1 MPKGLSIELNKSV
14 KEVNMKLK
22 KITLLKWLFLP
33 VILCLCLIT
42 VEVSGLIFCTPFCN
56 VFCFYENY
64 QRSGKKRNTIVD
76 YKVRM
81 NN

>member
-1 MPKGLSIELNKSV
+1 MIV
-14 KEVNMKLK
+14 K

-33 VILCLCLIT
+33 VILCLRLIT
-42 VEVSGLIFCTPFCN
+42 VEVSGLIFCTSFCD

-64 QRSGKKRNTIVD
+64 QESGNKRNTIVD

>member
-1 MPKGLSIELNKSV
+1 MVIRKS
-14 KEVNMKLK
+14 
-22 KITLLKWLFLP
+22 TLLKWLFLP
-33 VILCLCLIT
+33 VILCLRLIT
-42 VEVSGLIFCTPFCN
+42 VEVSELIFCTPFCD

-64 QRSGKKRNTIVD
+64 QESDKKRNTIVD

>member
-1 MPKGLSIELNKSV
+1 MNTAV
-14 KEVNMKLK
+14 R

-33 VILCLCLIT
+33 VIIFVRLI
-42 VEVSGLIFCTPFCN
+42 VIHIEGLIFRISFCN
-56 VFCFYENY
+56 IFCFYENH
-64 QRSGKKRNTIVD
+64 QESDKQRNTIVD

>member
-1 MPKGLSIELNKSV
+1 MAIR
-14 KEVNMKLK
+14 

-33 VILCLCLIT
+33 VILCLRLI
-42 VEVSGLIFCTPFCN
+42 VVQIDGLIFYAPFRDI
-56 VFCFYENY
+56 FCFYKNY
-64 QRSGKKRNTIVD
+64 QEDDKKRNTIVD

>member
-1 MPKGLSIELNKSV
+1 MAIR
-14 KEVNMKLK
+14 

-33 VILCLCLIT
+33 VILCLRLI
-42 VEVSGLIFCTPFCN
+42 VIQIDGLIFYAPFCDI
-56 VFCFYENY
+56 FCFYENY
-64 QRSGKKRNTIVD
+64 QEADKKRNTIVD

>member
-1 MPKGLSIELNKSV
+1 MVIR
-14 KEVNMKLK
+14 

-33 VILCLCLIT
+33 VILCLRLIT
-42 VEVSGLIFCTPFCN
+42 VEVSGLIFCTPFCD

-64 QRSGKKRNTIVD
+64 QESDKKRNTIID

>member
-1 MPKGLSIELNKSV
+1 MI
-14 KEVNMKLK
+14 LK

-33 VILCLCLIT
+33 VILCLRLIT
-42 VEVSGLIFCTPFCN
+42 VEVSGLIFCTPFYD

-64 QRSGKKRNTIVD
+64 RESDKKRNTIVD
-76 YKVRM
+76 CKVRM

>member
-1 MPKGLSIELNKSV
+1 MIFR
-14 KEVNMKLK
+14 
-22 KITLLKWLFLP
+22 KIILLKWLFLP
-33 VILCLCLIT
+33 IILCLRLIT
-42 VEVSGLIFCTPFCN
+42 VEVAGLIFCTSFCD

-64 QRSGKKRNTIVD
+64 QELDKKRNTIVD